1 MRRRLLGILTVCA
14 LVVAPGA
21 ASARDDGD
29 DAPGSGSLAAQ
40 LLFAADES
48 LGDDAPVAVLRAS
61 DRGYEL
67 LQIVEGMFEG
77 LLSPDG
83 TITDDEGVPV
93 EPFLPPSNLIE
104 GDGAPGDA
112 VTSGFAPTD
121 ESQVTPAELERQI
134 AKTTDRIDRQVD
146 LEARADRADA
156 SSPDLLTMLAVLALS
171 AKGYS
176 IEQIIL
182 DGFADGG
189 IRLGGAGFVPV
200 IVDNKGKPVRPDGVE
215 QSPDSEEQ
223 AGAIDQ
229 LASDIVDMVGG
240 VDPRT
245 AATEPIKK
253 EFTVKLEITVGIG
266 DDAPFEI
273 TARGELGDPK
283 SKSDMFEGWVLGT
296 ASGHVDGDG
305 TCSIGDFVDES
316 VPWVVTGPVDLGL
329 AGRVDGDTVSLKAGV
344 VNAILDVSVADDD
357 TICGDL
363 ITDTADAAVRAV
375 TVGPFDLRLRKGA
388 TATATGTVINAQ
400 YEATIT
406 LS

>member
-1 MRRRLLGILTVCA
+1 
-14 LVVAPGA
+14 
-21 ASARDDGD
+21 
-29 DAPGSGSLAAQ
+29 
-40 LLFAADES
+40 
-48 LGDDAPVAVLRAS
+48 
-61 DRGYEL
+61 
-67 LQIVEGMFEG
+67 
-77 LLSPDG
+77 
-83 TITDDEGVPV
+83 
-93 EPFLPPSNLIE
+93 
-104 GDGAPGDA
+104 
-112 VTSGFAPTD
+112 
-121 ESQVTPAELERQI
+121 
-134 AKTTDRIDRQVD
+134 
-146 LEARADRADA
+146 
-156 SSPDLLTMLAVLALS
+156 
-171 AKGYS
+171 
-176 IEQIIL
+176 
-182 DGFADGG
+182 
-189 IRLGGAGFVPV
+189 
-200 IVDNKGKPVRPDGVE
+200 
-215 QSPDSEEQ
+215 
-223 AGAIDQ
+223 
-229 LASDIVDMVGG
+229 MVGG